1 MPDAPGVMAG
11 WRGAPAPDGAAA
23 WARAGAGFHRGSTSW
38 PLELHQGQ
46 ISSPQQLPNHAPRGP
61 AGTDSIGSP
70 CKTRGHP
77 GSESRPRPAGRRR
90 KESHA
95 TWCQRISVS
104 ARHRHRH
111 CLPARLRIFR
121 AGVIGSSNCG
131 DCKSRR
137 SSSCR
142 WPIMRPPPRCVPATV
157 GWSRAAL
164 APASSWPAP
173 QVPIT
178 RSPRSRQHWAG
189 SMPPATGS
197 AGNAACPCRP
207 HGWKPARSAAIAPAA
222 APDGAGLPRGQGRLD
237 SSATGRR
244 GIIRLGRL
252 AANCPG
258 WRRRT
263 EARPD
268 DGDGAAGGRRA

>member
-11 WRGAPAPDGAAA
+11 WRGAPARTERRRGPGREPVSIVAPQAGHRDCTR
-23 WARAGAGFHRGSTSW
+23 ARFHRRNSCR
-38 PLELHQGQ
+38 
-46 ISSPQQLPNHAPRGP
+46 IMPRADQP
-61 AGTDSIGSP
+61 AQTVS
-70 CKTRGHP
+70 GHRA
-77 GSESRPRPAGRRR
+77 RPRASRIREPPAACRRRR

-104 ARHRHRH
+104 ARHRR
-111 CLPARLRIFR
+111 CPPARLRIFR
-121 AGVIGSSNCG
+121 AGVIGSSDCG

-142 WPIMRPPPRCVPATV
+142 WPIMRPPPRRVPAA

-222 APDGAGLPRGQGRLD
+222 ARGGAALPPGQGRLD
-237 SSATGRR
+237 GRATGRR

-252 AANCPG
+252 AANRTG
-258 WRRRT
+258 WRRRM
-263 EARPD
+263 EARSD